1 MGRSESN
8 FSFQHKAGL
17 NGRASAMT
25 IEGQRLDS
33 QPSQEEMLSDL
44 KPLPG
49 RGKSN
54 EKMDLINAMM
64 RSLSPNSR

>member
-1 MGRSESN
+1 
-8 FSFQHKAGL
+8 
-17 NGRASAMT
+17 MT
-25 IEGQRLDS
+25 IEDQRLDS